1 MRPAG
6 STGHPAPP
14 SGCPSSRG
22 PDGVKTAPKRQEF
35 SDIGA
40 DSDRELPLKIAAAA
54 AGPTA
59 SHGAE
64 PRDHLKA
71 GLTRHPLARRKHP
84 ASGVAPTHRPRTKF
98 CLYRSVA
105 MPSGR
110 ATACSDC
117 HQSTVSCAVL
127 CAPFRV
133 AAAHLHCN
141 GQRASVSSCC
151 DAAAALPSLPSQPA
165 SHRGSAGAARARY
178 RQAAAPPTVARQT
191 RHRRPFSSPSK
202 AAFGTAERGAK
213 ACRTTVAGSVQ

>member
-1 MRPAG
+1 M
-6 STGHPAPP
+6 
-14 SGCPSSRG
+14 
-22 PDGVKTAPKRQEF
+22 
-35 SDIGA
+35 
-40 DSDRELPLKIAAAA
+40 AAAA
-54 AGPTA
+54 AGPRA

-127 CAPFRV
+127 CAPFR
-133 AAAHLHCN
+133 AHL
-141 GQRASVSSCC
+141 
-151 DAAAALPSLPSQPA
+151 
-165 SHRGSAGAARARY
+165 
-178 RQAAAPPTVARQT
+178 ARQT
-191 RHRRPFSSPSK
+191 RHHVTLSRPVRFRWQPVRPWRCSGPGQLPSHRPGG
-202 AAFGTAERGAK
+202 AA
-213 ACRTTVAGSVQ
+213 ACRVRRQCAGDTGVLPSQGHVAVRTLWATAISTPGKWIYWPPSLPCTERCTESGQNARF